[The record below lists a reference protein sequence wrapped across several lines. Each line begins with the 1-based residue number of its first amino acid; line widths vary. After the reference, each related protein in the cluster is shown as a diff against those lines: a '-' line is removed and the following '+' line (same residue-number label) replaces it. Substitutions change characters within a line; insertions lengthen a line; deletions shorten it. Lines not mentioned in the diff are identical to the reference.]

1 MPKQAPVNQKRVE
14 IDVDKVMTSEN
25 ENEKKP
31 KSVQKQA
38 PASAPKSIQPAIR
51 KPKDSAQKVSE
62 ADISTLKPE
71 IEEQGVDSI
80 LAATKQF

>member
-1 MPKQAPVNQKRVE
+1 
-14 IDVDKVMTSEN
+14 MTSEH
-25 ENEKKP
+25 EKKP

-38 PASAPKSIQPAIR
+38 PASAPKSYQPAIR

-62 ADISTLKPE
+62 ADLPKLKPE
-71 IEEQGVDSI
+71 IESEGVDSI

>member
-14 IDVDKVMTSEN
+14 IDVDKIMTS

-38 PASAPKSIQPAIR
+38 PASAPKSI
-51 KPKDSAQKVSE
+51 
-62 ADISTLKPE
+62 
-71 IEEQGVDSI
+71 
-80 LAATKQF
+80 